1 MDAQELF
8 DALPDMPSAINDD
21 KIWKTVR
28 DVEVRA
34 LVITMH
40 YSLAQAQVKIPGET
54 LRDMQTDASAD
65 TLPDTLPE
73 LKSKKVGETLTDVKG
88 ASLF

>member
-1 MDAQELF
+1 M
-8 DALPDMPSAINDD
+8 
-21 KIWKTVR
+21 R

-65 TLPDTLPE
+65 TLPDTLAE
-73 LKSKKVGETLTDVKG
+73 LKSKKVGETLTDVKI
-88 ASLF
+88 ASDV